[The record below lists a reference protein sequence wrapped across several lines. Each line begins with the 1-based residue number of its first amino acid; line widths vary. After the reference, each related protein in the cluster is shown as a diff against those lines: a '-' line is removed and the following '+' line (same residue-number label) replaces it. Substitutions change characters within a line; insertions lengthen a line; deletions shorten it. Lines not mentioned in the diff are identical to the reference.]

1 MVASVKDVVMA
12 ISMGRLEGGDGD
24 LGRVDWGE
32 GGNGEGTGG
41 SPRRENSS
49 KSATASLSL
58 SNSSSQHR
66 FAVRLAGGR
75 LTDVGEGA
83 GGGAWCKLDGGGSG

>member
-1 MVASVKDVVMA
+1 
-12 ISMGRLEGGDGD
+12 MGRLEGGDGD
-24 LGRVDWGE
+24 LGRVNWGE

-41 SPRRENSS
+41 IPRRENSS

-66 FAVRLAGGR
+66 FPVRLAGGR

-83 GGGAWCKLDGGGSG
+83 GGGAWCEVDDGGSG